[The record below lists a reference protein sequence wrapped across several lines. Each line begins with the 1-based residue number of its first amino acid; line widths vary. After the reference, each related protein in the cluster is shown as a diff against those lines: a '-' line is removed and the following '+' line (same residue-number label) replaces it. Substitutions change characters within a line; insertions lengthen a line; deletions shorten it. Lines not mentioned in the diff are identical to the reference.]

1 MIKFLAGKFSL
12 TENKAKQAGFH
23 HCPTKGRRNN
33 NRSGSR
39 FRFLILLSG
48 IVFLF
53 GFGATVCAAPQVF
66 PIPRIQIGVNPAQ
79 SPTEVAQSIQILL
92 LLTVITLAPSIL
104 IMTTSFIRIIIVLSF
119 TRTALGTNQM
129 PPNQVM
135 VGLALFLTVFIMWNP
150 WSKVNDMALQPYLQG
165 KLTQEAA
172 FTKAME
178 PIRDFMYRQTRP
190 KDLKLFIG
198 AAHLKRPEKPQ
209 DIPTQVLIPAFVLS
223 ELKTAFTI
231 GFMIFIPFLVID
243 MIVASTLMSM
253 GMMMLPPIMISL
265 PFKLL
270 LFIMVDGW
278 HLVVRSLI
286 LSFR

>member
-1 MIKFLAGKFSL
+1 MNEYPA
-12 TENKAKQAGFH
+12 
-23 HCPTKGRRNN
+23 
-33 NRSGSR
+33 GSR
-39 FRFLILLSG
+39 VAKATCNKTWSHPAKIRKKIIRYKPYFRLFILLIGVIS
-48 IVFLF
+48 LF
-53 GFGATVCAAPQVF
+53 GIGTSIHAAADSF
-66 PIPRIQIGVNPAQ
+66 PIPRIQIGVDAAE
-79 SPTEVAQSIQILL
+79 SPTEVAQSLQILL
-92 LLTVITLAPSIL
+92 LLTVITLAPAIM
-104 IMTTSFIRIIIVLSF
+104 IMTTSFIRIVIVLSF
-119 TRTALGTNQM
+119 TRTAIGTNQM

-135 VGLALFLTVFIMWNP
+135 VGLALFLTVFVMWGT
-150 WSKVNDMALQPYLQG
+150 WSKVNDTALQPYLQG

-178 PIRDFMYRQTRP
+178 PIRNFMYKQTRP

-198 AAHLKRPEKPQ
+198 AARLKRPEKPQ

-265 PFKLL
+265 PFKIL

>member
-1 MIKFLAGKFSL
+1 MINLITGITKFIKYANFNRTAHSGAGQYQK
-12 TENKAKQAGFH
+12 KK
-23 HCPTKGRRNN
+23 
-33 NRSGSR
+33 SGLQYFKR
-39 FRFLILLSG
+39 CLIISGGLLL
-48 IVFLF
+48 LF
-53 GFGATVCAAPQVF
+53 GTGAVALAAPAI

-79 SPTEVAQSIQILL
+79 TPTEVAQSLQILL
-92 LLTVITLAPSIL
+92 LLTVITLAPAIL
-104 IMTTSFIRIIIVLSF
+104 IMMTSFVRIVIVLSF
-119 TRTALGTNQM
+119 TRTAIGTNQM

-135 VGLALFLTVFIMWNP
+135 IGLALFLTVFIMWP
-150 WSKVNDMALQPYLQG
+150 TWTKVNDLALQPYLQG

-172 FTKAME
+172 FTKAMD
-178 PIRDFMYRQTRP
+178 PIRQFMYKQTRA

-198 AAHLKRPEKPQ
+198 AAHLKRPEKLQ
-209 DIPTQVLIPAFVLS
+209 DIPTQVLIPAFMVS

-265 PFKLL
+265 PFKIL

-278 HLVVRSLI
+278 HLIVRSLI
-286 LSFR
+286 LSFG

>member
-1 MIKFLAGKFSL
+1 MLKFLAGIFNVRKDSAVCACKRKYPI
-12 TENKAKQAGFH
+12 TSRKNYI
-23 HCPTKGRRNN
+23 
-33 NRSGSR
+33 RSGPC
-39 FRFLILLSG
+39 FRFFILLIG
-48 IVFLF
+48 VVLLF
-53 GFGATVCAAPQVF
+53 GVGTTVWGAPQVF
-66 PIPRIQIGVNPAQ
+66 PIPRIQIGVNSAQ

-92 LLTVITLAPSIL
+92 LLTVLTLAPAIL

-135 VGLALFLTVFIMWNP
+135 VGLALFLTFFVMWGP
-150 WSKVNDMALQPYLQG
+150 WSKANDTALQPYLQG
-165 KLTQEAA
+165 KMTQEAA

-178 PIRDFMYRQTRP
+178 PIRDFMYKQTRS

-198 AAHLKRPEKPQ
+198 AAHLKRPGKPQ

-223 ELKTAFTI
+223 ELKTAFTM

-265 PFKLL
+265 PFKIL

>member
-1 MIKFLAGKFSL
+1 MRKLFTGMIKTGKNSAVRPVAYRKKRRRDCFS
-12 TENKAKQAGFH
+12 
-23 HCPTKGRRNN
+23 
-33 NRSGSR
+33 SGSSLR
-39 FRFLILLSG
+39 KLFILVSGIILL
-48 IVFLF
+48 F
-53 GFGATVCAAPQVF
+53 GGGAAVWGAPQFF
-66 PIPRIQIGVNPAQ
+66 PIPHIQIGVTPAQ
-79 SPTEVAQSIQILL
+79 SPTEVAQSLQILL
-92 LLTVITLAPSIL
+92 LMTVITLAPAIL

-135 VGLALFLTVFIMWNP
+135 VGLALFLTLFTMWGT
-150 WSKVNDMALQPYLQG
+150 WSKVNDTALQPYLQG
-165 KLTQEAA
+165 KMTQEDA
-172 FTKAME
+172 FTKGME
-178 PIRDFMYRQTRP
+178 PIRDFMYKQTRP

-231 GFMIFIPFLVID
+231 GFMIFIPFMVID

-253 GMMMLPPIMISL
+253 GMMMLPPVMISL
-265 PFKLL
+265 PFKIL

-286 LSFR
+286 LSFK